1 MDTGTLVDFLSR
13 QRAIRSFDTSRD
25 VDDALIE
32 QVLFAATRAPSGGNR
47 QTWRWLVVRDA
58 SIKDQLATVYE
69 EETAKYIAAMAAP
82 GSPPR
87 PLTPGTTS
95 WRDVPVLLV
104 ALSESGGGG
113 PSIFPAVQNA
123 LLTIQQLGLGSVLTT
138 LWKGQ
143 EERVRG
149 ILKVPAEIEMH
160 AILPIGWPDRKYG
173 KSKRRPVSEITYRD
187 TYGNGW

>member
-1 MDTGTLVDFLSR
+1 MDTDTLVDFLSR

-58 SIKDQLATVYE
+58 AIKDQLATVYE
-69 EETAKYIAAMAAP
+69 GEAAKYL
-82 GSPPR
+82 GGR
-87 PLTPGTTS
+87 VTPGTTS
-95 WRDVPVLLV
+95 WRDTPVLLV
-104 ALSESGGGG
+104 ALSEEGGGG

-143 EERVRG
+143 EERVRA

-187 TYGNGW
+187 TYGASW

>member
-1 MDTGTLVDFLSR
+1 LDTDTLVDFLSR

-58 SIKDQLATVYE
+58 GLKDQLATVYE
-69 EETAKYIAAMAAP
+69 EETLKYMA
-82 GSPPR
+82 GR
-87 PLTPGTTS
+87 TTPGTTS
-95 WRDVPVLLV
+95 WRDTPVLLV
-104 ALSESGGGG
+104 ALSETGGGG

-123 LLTIQQLGLGSVLTT
+123 LLMIQQLGLGSVLTT

-143 EERVRG
+143 ESRVRG
-149 ILKVPAEIEMH
+149 ILKVPADIEMH

-173 KSKRRPVSEITYRD
+173 KSKRGPVSEITYRD

>member
-1 MDTGTLVDFLSR
+1 LDTDTLVDFLSR

-58 SIKDQLATVYE
+58 SIKDQLATIYE
-69 EETAKYIAAMAAP
+69 EEAAKYL
-82 GSPPR
+82 GGR
-87 PLTPGTTS
+87 VTPGTTS
-95 WRDVPVLLV
+95 WRDTPVLLV
-104 ALSESGGGG
+104 ALSEEGGGG

-149 ILKVPAEIEMH
+149 ILEVPAGIEMH

-173 KSKRRPVSEITYRD
+173 KSKRRPGSEITYRD
-187 TYGNGW
+187 TYGNAW